1 MVFNAIFYLTV
12 IIKYLKLHMYT
23 NIGHRCSTLRSTM
36 FQLYRGVIIDGGG
49 HWATDLSQVNV
60 SSISFQIAFATLVLT
75 TKVDVGR

>member
-1 MVFNAIFYLTV
+1 
-12 IIKYLKLHMYT
+12 MYT

-60 SSISFQIAFATLVLT
+60 SSISFKSHSLL
-75 TKVDVGR
+75 